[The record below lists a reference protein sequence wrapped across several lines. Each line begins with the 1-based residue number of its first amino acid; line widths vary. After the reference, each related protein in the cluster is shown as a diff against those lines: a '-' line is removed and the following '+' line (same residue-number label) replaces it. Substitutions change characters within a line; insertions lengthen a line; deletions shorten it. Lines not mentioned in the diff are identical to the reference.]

1 MAFHQNLEADRIDGF
16 NLFSA
21 FVRVPLLVLNGILG
35 NDGTSS
41 SDNID
46 RDTLR
51 NSGAEKSI
59 SSGNDSNGNLRA
71 KGTDSSNELM
81 QRRQPSNTSTMAHSG
96 TSDSSES
103 LTDTC
108 NNNNSGI
115 KRTKKMSWSDE
126 SGLPLVWESEESMS
140 HHEHN
145 ISPYSSVT
153 GSFTKPTK
161 SAMRKSTSVRSES
174 HGLSDQDR
182 NTASTSRYIPNMNPR
197 TAGNGLILPTR
208 PYGRHSSVDNKM
220 LGSNGSEMSPQWGW
234 YINTTPPTPE
244 LYHSRSTSKS
254 LLSSNAPPKHQLM
267 KGDSTNNISSNSDG
281 KSCQNQVFQNLQNSN
296 KANPM
301 AGWTSIPI

>member
-126 SGLPLVWESEESMS
+126 SGLPLVWESEE
-140 HHEHN
+140 
-145 ISPYSSVT
+145 
-153 GSFTKPTK
+153 
-161 SAMRKSTSVRSES
+161 VRRENLLIRCLLKWLVFYCYW
-174 HGLSDQDR
+174 LSIDWWFFRWDWRVFLQLGPWKQL
-182 NTASTSRYIPNMNPR
+182 SKNPF
-197 TAGNGLILPTR
+197 LPFL
-208 PYGRHSSVDNKM
+208 K
-220 LGSNGSEMSPQWGW
+220 
-234 YINTTPPTPE
+234 
-244 LYHSRSTSKS
+244 
-254 LLSSNAPPKHQLM
+254 
-267 KGDSTNNISSNSDG
+267 
-281 KSCQNQVFQNLQNSN
+281 
-296 KANPM
+296 
-301 AGWTSIPI
+301 